1 MTIVQNIDAKAW
13 LSLKAR
19 MDEWTETPI
28 QYPYGNLKPQ
38 ASQAFLLVDT
48 ARLESDVES
57 TDYQCGMDQ
66 QGFLNVRVMTPLQW
80 DYAASS
86 GLLGRFVT
94 HMQAGTILDY
104 QDAQVTIIRTVA
116 QGTPS
121 LEVSW
126 NRQDVRIYWRSWG

>member
-1 MTIVQNIDAKAW
+1 MTLVSNIHAKTWIA
-13 LSLKAR
+13 LRSR
-19 MDEWTETPI
+19 MDEWAETYI
-28 QYPYGNLKPQ
+28 HYPNSLFNPDAKTPYLI
-38 ASQAFLLVDT
+38 VDP
-48 ARLESDVES
+48 ARLESDTES

-66 QGFLNVRVMTPLQW
+66 QGFLSIRVMTPLQW

>member
-1 MTIVQNIDAKAW
+1 
-13 LSLKAR
+13 
-19 MDEWTETPI
+19 MDEWTETHI
-28 QYPYGNLKPQ
+28 HYPNNLFNPDAKIPY
-38 ASQAFLLVDT
+38 LIVDL
-48 ARLESDVES
+48 ARTESDVEPIG
-57 TDYQCGMDQ
+57 YACGMDQ

-94 HMQAGTILDY
+94 HMQAGTVLNY